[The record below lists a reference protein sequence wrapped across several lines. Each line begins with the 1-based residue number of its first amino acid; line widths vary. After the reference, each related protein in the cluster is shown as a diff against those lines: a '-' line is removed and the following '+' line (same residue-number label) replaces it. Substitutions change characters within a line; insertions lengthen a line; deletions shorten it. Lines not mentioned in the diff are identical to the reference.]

1 MCRVTIKSRGTPG
14 RNGPLRYR
22 IKVHGV
28 IPASWTDRL
37 GGLRVVA
44 DAHEISTLEG
54 PLADQ
59 AALFGVLDVLYQLGL
74 PILEMKT
81 LKRTKG
87 VAG

>member
-1 MCRVTIKSRGTPG
+1 
-14 RNGPLRYR
+14 
-22 IKVHGV
+22 V

-59 AALFGVLDVLYQLGL
+59 AALAGVLDTLCALGL
-74 PILEMKT
+74 SIVELKT
-81 LKRTKG
+81 VSVPTTTDDGKKERRRI
-87 VAG
+87 